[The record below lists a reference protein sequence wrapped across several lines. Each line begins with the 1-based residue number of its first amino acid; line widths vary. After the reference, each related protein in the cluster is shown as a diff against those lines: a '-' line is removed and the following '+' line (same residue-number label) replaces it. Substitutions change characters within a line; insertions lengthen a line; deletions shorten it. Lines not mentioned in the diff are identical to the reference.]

1 MKRSKNNGFGKL
13 GLIIS
18 LMIIGVL
25 AFLSIPIY
33 NSWVA
38 EDSEASP
45 PPKPEP
51 FDPVPAEPSA
61 EPDSNESEPP
71 TKVLPKK

>member
-1 MKRSKNNGFGKL
+1 
-13 GLIIS
+13 
-18 LMIIGVL
+18 MIIGVL

-38 EDSEASP
+38 EDREASP
-45 PPKPEP
+45 PPKPKP
-51 FDPVPAEPSA
+51 STPAPADPSA